1 MTITASLGKSLECC
15 AASRVAVLHQTRA
28 APTAQDQ
35 AIRAGTTRP
44 IKVTDLELLAPIEG
58 LSRLDGYE
66 SAKLLVRL
74 GGTPLGWTT
83 VPVLD
88 GHCDARTLVSAVRRD
103 LLEPLVRELVHRRLG
118 EPLTDDALGIH
129 ELLVFVP
136 RQVARVRP
144 AISVAVCTRDRP
156 AELDLCLAAMARL
169 SLPPAEVIVVDNA
182 PSSDAT
188 ERLVRERHPQ
198 VRYVREPRPGLDW
211 ARNRAIAEARSEII
225 AFTDDDVIVDEGWT
239 TALADLFAEA
249 PHVFA
254 VTGLVV
260 PYELET
266 AAHQDFENYGGFGRG
281 FSRAW
286 HLAGSHHGAGRFG
299 TGANMAFRR
308 QLFERIGTFDPMLDV
323 GTASDGG
330 GDLEMYFRIL
340 QEGYVLV
347 YEPRALVRHRHRPES
362 ERLRK
367 QMRDWG
373 KGLFVYMRRVSDRY
387 PGERRRFRQ
396 LTSWWIW
403 RYIVRRYLL
412 SYVRTTP
419 FQRDLIVQ
427 EVRGA
432 LRSRRAYRDARR
444 GAERIAREHGNVAE
458 SARAV
463 ASGERPADGRGA
475 EAVAVRSVELAQE
488 LAPIVDIPGA
498 RAVQLYLMRDGR
510 PVGTFEVPTEGQPLA
525 PPQQRDVLADFFTP
539 PLLKHR
545 RQEIGDEVERWFERA
560 GARGA
565 RGVAGSERPRSEL
578 TSIVVA
584 TFDRPDDL
592 RACLRSLV
600 AQVTQRPTEI
610 LVVDNHPASGRTPPV
625 VAEFPSVQL
634 LHEPRQGLSYA
645 RNAGITASQGAIVV
659 ATDDDVVMNPDWLD
673 KLLAPF
679 ERDDVMIVTGNVL
692 PAQLDTRAQQLFEHY
707 GGLGRGFER
716 VEAGGEWFG
725 SWYREA
731 VPTWHL
737 GATANAAFRATIFTH
752 PQIGLLDPALGAGT
766 PTGCSEDTD
775 LFYRVLAAGFT
786 IVYEPTAFVWH
797 HHRRD
802 MPALKRQLYA
812 YSKGHVAYNI
822 KTWQEYGDT
831 RALFHLALTLPKWQF
846 KKLARWVRR
855 SNGYPLALIMT
866 EIAGNLAGPFALRRS
881 RRNVRR
887 LDAANKGITT

>member
-1 MTITASLGKSLECC
+1 MHL
-15 AASRVAVLHQTRA
+15 TRE
-28 APTAQDQ
+28 APTAQDK
-35 AIRAGTTRP
+35 AIRAGIARP
-44 IKVTDLELLAPIEG
+44 IKVTDLELLGRIEG
-58 LSRLDGYE
+58 LSHLDGYE

-74 GGTPLGWTT
+74 AGTPLGWTT
-83 VPVLD
+83 VPVVD
-88 GHCDARTLVSAVRRD
+88 GHCDAHTLGSAARRD
-103 LLEPLVRELVHRRLG
+103 LLEPLVRELVYRRVG
-118 EPLTDDALGIH
+118 EPLTDTALDIR
-129 ELLVFVP
+129 ELLAFEPQRVS
-136 RQVARVRP
+136 RVRP
-144 AISVAVCTRDRP
+144 EISVAVCTRDRP
-156 AELDLCLAAMARL
+156 RELDLCLAAIARL
-169 SLPPAEVIVVDNA
+169 AMPAAEVLVVDNA

-188 ERLVRERHPQ
+188 ERLVRERYPN

-225 AFTDDDVIVDEGWT
+225 AFTDDDAIVDAGWT
-239 TALADLFAEA
+239 GALADVFADA
-249 PHVFA
+249 PHVHA

-260 PYELET
+260 PFELET

-286 HLAGSHHGAGRFG
+286 NLAGSHHGAGRFG

-308 QLFERIGTFDPMLDV
+308 RLFDRIGTFDPMLDV

-330 GDLEMYFRIL
+330 GDLDIYFRIL

-347 YEPRALVRHRHRPES
+347 YEPRAIVRHRHRPEL

-373 KGLFVYMRRVSDRY
+373 KGLFVYMRRATDRY
-387 PGERRRFRQ
+387 PAERRRFRQ
-396 LTSWWIW
+396 LKSWWVW

-412 SYVRTTP
+412 SFIRTTP
-419 FQRDLIVQ
+419 FRRDLIVQ

-432 LRSRRAYRDARR
+432 LRSGRAYRDARR
-444 GAERIAREHGNVAE
+444 GAERIARESGEPAE
-458 SARAV
+458 LWRGAPGS
-463 ASGERPADGRGA
+463 ERPAGAQGA
-475 EAVAVRSVELAQE
+475 ESVAVRTVELARPLQ
-488 LAPIVDIPGA
+488 PIVDVDGA
-498 RAVQLYLMRDGR
+498 RAVQLYLMREGR
-510 PVGTFEVPTEGQPLA
+510 PVGTFEIATGGQPLSV
-525 PPQQRDVLADFFTP
+525 PQQRDVLADFFTP

-545 RQEIGDEVERWFERA
+545 RPEIGAEIERWFERT
-560 GARGA
+560 GARALSSAA
-565 RGVAGSERPRSEL
+565 RTERPQSEMV
-578 TSIVVA
+578 SIVVA

-600 AQVTQRPTEI
+600 AQASARPREI
-610 LVVDNHPASGRTPPV
+610 IVVDNHPSSGVTKPV
-625 VAEFPSVQL
+625 VDEFPAVCL
-634 LHEPRQGLSYA
+634 VGEARQGLSYA
-645 RNAGITASQGAIVV
+645 RNAGIAASSGAIIV
-659 ATDDDVVMNPDWLD
+659 ATDDDVVMNPDWFD

-692 PAQLDTRAQQLFEHY
+692 PAQLETRAQQLFEFY

-716 VEAGGEWFG
+716 VEAGGAWFG

-737 GATANAAFRATIFTH
+737 GATANAAFRATIFSH

-802 MPALKRQLYA
+802 MGALRRQLYA
-812 YSKGHVAYNI
+812 YSKGHVAYNL
-822 KTWQEYGDT
+822 KTWQDYGDT
-831 RALFHLALTLPKWQF
+831 RALFHLAFTLPKWQI

-855 SNGYPLALIMT
+855 SNSYPLALILT
-866 EIAGNLAGPFALRRS
+866 EIAGNLAGPFALWRARR
-881 RRNVRR
+881 RARR
-887 LDAANKGITT
+887 LDAAAMKAITT

>member
-1 MTITASLGKSLECC
+1 M
-15 AASRVAVLHQTRA
+15 AVFHETRE
-28 APTAQDQ
+28 APTAQDE
-35 AIRAGTTRP
+35 AIRAGIARP
-44 IKVTDLELLAPIEG
+44 IKVTDLELLGPIEG
-58 LSRLDGYE
+58 LSHLDGYE

-83 VPVLD
+83 VPVVD
-88 GHCDARTLVSAVRRD
+88 GHCDAQTLVSAARRD
-103 LLEPLVRELVHRRLG
+103 LLEPLVRELVYRRVS
-118 EPLTDDALGIH
+118 EPLTDDALNLE
-129 ELLVFVP
+129 ELLAFEPKRVS
-136 RQVARVRP
+136 RVRP
-144 AISVAVCTRDRP
+144 EISVAVCTRDRP
-156 AELDLCLAAMARL
+156 DELDLCLAAIARL
-169 SLPPAEVIVVDNA
+169 AMPAAEVLVVDNA

-188 ERLVRERHPQ
+188 ERLVRERYPN

-211 ARNRAIAEARSEII
+211 ARNRAIAETQNEII
-225 AFTDDDVIVDEGWT
+225 AFTDDDAIVDAEWT
-239 TALADLFAEA
+239 GALADIFADA
-249 PHVFA
+249 PHVHA

-260 PYELET
+260 PFELET

-308 QLFERIGTFDPMLDV
+308 QLFDRIGTFDPMLDV

-347 YEPRALVRHRHRPES
+347 YEPRAIVRHRHRPEP

-373 KGLFVYMRRVSDRY
+373 KGLFVYMRRATVRY

-396 LTSWWIW
+396 LKSWWVW
-403 RYIVRRYLL
+403 RYVVRRYLL
-412 SYVRTTP
+412 SFVRTTP
-419 FQRDLIVQ
+419 VRRDLIVQ

-444 GAERIAREHGNVAE
+444 GAERIARESGEVAE
-458 SARAV
+458 LPRATPG
-463 ASGERPADGRGA
+463 GERPAGARGA
-475 EAVAVRSVELAQE
+475 ESVAVRTVELGKKLE
-488 LAPIVDIPGA
+488 PITDLDGA
-498 RAVQLYLMRDGR
+498 RAVQLYLMRAGR
-510 PVGTFEVPTEGQPLA
+510 PVGTFEIATGGQPLSV
-525 PPQQRDVLADFFTP
+525 PQQRDVLADYFTP

-545 RQEIGDEVERWFERA
+545 RPEIGEEIERWFERT
-560 GARGA
+560 GAHGSSIAA
-565 RGVAGSERPRSEL
+565 RRERSRSEMV
-578 TSIVVA
+578 SIVVA

-592 RACLRSLV
+592 RACLRAIV
-600 AQVTQRPTEI
+600 AQASARPSEI
-610 LVVDNHPASGRTPPV
+610 IVVDNHPSSGLTKPV
-625 VAEFPSVQL
+625 VDEFPAVRL
-634 LHEPRQGLSYA
+634 LSESRQGLSYA
-645 RNAGITASQGAIVV
+645 RNAGITASGGAIIV
-659 ATDDDVVMNPDWLD
+659 ATDDDVVMSPDWLD

-692 PAQLDTRAQQLFEHY
+692 PAQLETRAQQLFEHY

-737 GATANAAFRATIFTH
+737 GATANAAFRARIFSH

-802 MPALKRQLYA
+802 MRALRRQLYA

-822 KTWQEYGDT
+822 KTWQDYGDT
-831 RALFHLALTLPKWQF
+831 RALFHLAFTLPKWQI

-855 SNGYPLALIMT
+855 SNSYPLALILT
-866 EIAGNLAGPFALRRS
+866 EIAGNVAGPFALWRARR
-881 RRNVRR
+881 RARR
-887 LDAANKGITT
+887 LDAANTEVTT